1 MANVILQGKLSA
13 FECPE
18 NVQLVEW
25 KRPQSSCTEGTQ
37 QSSQVP
43 PLPATLVPPLE
54 TDTDPEHSP
63 DRSAGSSQSC
73 TTDQSEPF
81 HS

>member
-1 MANVILQGKLSA
+1 MATIILRGKLNA
-13 FECPE
+13 FELPE

-25 KRPQSSCTEGTQ
+25 KRPPSSGIEGTQ

-63 DRSAGSSQSC
+63 DRSAGNSQSC
-73 TTDQSEPF
+73 TTDQSEPS